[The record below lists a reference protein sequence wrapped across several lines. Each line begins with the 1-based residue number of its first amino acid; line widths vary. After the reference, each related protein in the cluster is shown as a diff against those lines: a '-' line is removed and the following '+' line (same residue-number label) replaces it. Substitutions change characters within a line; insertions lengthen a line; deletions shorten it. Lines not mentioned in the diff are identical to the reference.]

1 MIQTPYLSCASDEL
15 WTEIRYRWIHCVYIC
30 PLTNHNVATD
40 VERHCVWSL
49 PVSSHSLTTNME
61 RHCEWFLP
69 VSSHSLTINTAWTPT
84 LNHWLDVYL
93 MCLWPVPAW
102 QETMCGYKLTP
113 GVCMFHVLILM
124 SILVLNC
131 GVLCASLAG
140 LGIRVMIMIMIIMMM
155 MMMMIKCTDWVCM
168 DRLSLHQ
175 PQPEASK
182 YSVDTDAKLR
192 PVV

>member
-1 MIQTPYLSCASDEL
+1 
-15 WTEIRYRWIHCVYIC
+15 
-30 PLTNHNVATD
+30 
-40 VERHCVWSL
+40 
-49 PVSSHSLTTNME
+49 
-61 RHCEWFLP
+61 
-69 VSSHSLTINTAWTPT
+69 
-84 LNHWLDVYL
+84 
-93 MCLWPVPAW
+93 
-102 QETMCGYKLTP
+102 
-113 GVCMFHVLILM
+113 MFHVLILM

-140 LGIRVMIMIMIIMMM
+140 LGIRVMIMIMIMIMMMM
-155 MMMMIKCTDWVCM
+155 MMMMIKGTDWVCM